1 MMSHTFMLRKHVY
14 VLSIFVFI
22 FIWTAGF
29 AASSEYPLTFRD
41 DQGNEITVSAPATRI
56 ISLYSAHTENLFS
69 LGLDEE
75 IIGVGNV
82 DIYPP
87 HALTRPRY
95 DYKSD
100 PEKVIAAEPDLVL
113 IRPFIQRS
121 RPEFVQALHKAG
133 LHVVSLY
140 PDSFDEFDEYIRKLA
155 MLTGTQKNAEKLLHN
170 FYQDLQDIRT
180 MTAAITPKVMV
191 FFESVEKG
199 YKTVTPDSTPA
210 RAIEAA
216 GGLNVASD
224 VTPISEGSSIA
235 AYGIEKL
242 LSHADDIDVYVSQ
255 RGVMNAGGSVRSISA
270 RPGFYVIKA
279 VAEKRIYEI
288 NEKIISSPTFRHVK
302 GVRELARMFYPEV
315 MDDLTGFNTET
326 PVNRDQMAEI
336 IVRFQHKPIFVPTS
350 SYYRKTS
357 KGHIYGTFQDV
368 SVEHPLFDVIET
380 AVISGYMEYETRN
393 DQDWFLPEEPVTREE
408 FAKILFML
416 RDPEKTAQQIDIK
429 DLDKAAQPRI
439 VQVIVNNGM
448 MACEDGYFHPTRAV
462 TGKEAVNIL
471 EGLR

>member
-1 MMSHTFMLRKHVY
+1 MLRKYVY
-14 VLSIFVFI
+14 FLSILVFTL
-22 FIWTAGF
+22 IWVAEL
-29 AASSEYPLTFRD
+29 AAASEYPLTFLD
-41 DQGNEITVSAPATRI
+41 DQGNEITVSTPATRI

-69 LGLDEE
+69 LGLGEE

-87 HALTRPRY
+87 RALTRPRY

-140 PDSFDEFDEYIRKLA
+140 PDSFDEFDEYIRQLA
-155 MLTGTQKNAEKLLHN
+155 MLTGTQEKAEKLLHN
-170 FYQDLQDIRT
+170 FYQDLGEIRT
-180 MTAAITPKVMV
+180 MTAAITPKMRV

-216 GGLNVASD
+216 GGLNIAGD
-224 VTPISEGSSIA
+224 AKPIRKGSSIA

-242 LSHADDIDVYVSQ
+242 LTHAEDIDVYVSQ

-270 RPGFYVIKA
+270 RPGFYAIKA

-288 NEKIISSPTFRHVK
+288 NEKIISSPTFRHLK
-302 GVRELARMFYPEV
+302 GVRDLARMFYPEV
-315 MDDLTGFNTET
+315 MDDLACFNTDQ
-326 PVNRDQMAEI
+326 PLNRAEMAQML
-336 IVRFQHKPIFVPTS
+336 VRFQHKPIFVPTS
-350 SYYRKTS
+350 RYYRKRP
-357 KGHIYGTFQDV
+357 KGHTYGTFQDV
-368 SVEHPLFDVIET
+368 SVEHRLFDMIET
-380 AVISGYMEYETRN
+380 AVLSGYMEYETRN
-393 DQDWFLPEEPVTREE
+393 EQDWFLPEELVTREE

-416 RDPEKTAQQIDIK
+416 RDPEKIAQQTVIK
-429 DLDKAAQPRI
+429 DIEKAAQPRI

-448 MACEDGYFHPTRAV
+448 IACEDGYFYPTRAV
-462 TGKEAVNIL
+462 TGKEAVDIL
-471 EGLR
+471 EKVR